1 MEEKKEEIKYDFD
14 GQEVVTT
21 ALMNLVNQYPGLSPL
36 DNIEY
41 ATLGDS
47 KGKALFPTTGSAIR
61 QEKTDVTGHVEQTCD
76 YPFTVVYRASGL
88 SESRK
93 EKVKEWLDNL
103 GRWLE
108 RQAITVNGEDYFLE
122 EYPLLTGNRKFK
134 KIQRVSPSYLDSINE
149 DKAENWIINITATY
163 TNEFD
168 L

>member
-1 MEEKKEEIKYDFD
+1 MEDKREEVRYDLD

-21 ALMNLVNQYPGLSPL
+21 ALMDLINQYPGLSPG
-36 DNIEY
+36 DSIEY

-47 KGKALFPTTGSAIR
+47 KGKAVFPSTGSAIR

-76 YPFTVVYRASGL
+76 YPFIVVYRASGL

-93 EKVKEWLDNL
+93 AKVKEWLDNL

-108 RQAITVNGEDYFLE
+108 RQTITVNDAEYRLE
-122 EYPLLTGNRKFK
+122 EYPSLTGDREFK
-134 KIQRVSPSYLDSINE
+134 QIQRVSPSYLDSINE

-163 TNEFD
+163 KNEFD

>member
-1 MEEKKEEIKYDFD
+1 MADKEVRYDID
-14 GQEVVTT
+14 GQEVVST
-21 ALMNLVNQYPGLSPL
+21 ALMDLINEYPGLTQGEY
-36 DNIEY
+36 IQY

-47 KGKALFPTTGSAIR
+47 KGKSVFPTSGSAIKK
-61 QEKTDVTGHVEQTCD
+61 EIKDVTGHVEQTCD
-76 YPFTVVYRASGL
+76 YPFIVIYRASGL

-108 RQAITVNGEDYFLE
+108 KQPIIVNGTEYQLD
-122 EYPLLTGNRKFK
+122 EYPALTRGRKFK

-149 DKAENWIINITATY
+149 DKAENWAINITATY
-163 TNEFD
+163 KNEYD